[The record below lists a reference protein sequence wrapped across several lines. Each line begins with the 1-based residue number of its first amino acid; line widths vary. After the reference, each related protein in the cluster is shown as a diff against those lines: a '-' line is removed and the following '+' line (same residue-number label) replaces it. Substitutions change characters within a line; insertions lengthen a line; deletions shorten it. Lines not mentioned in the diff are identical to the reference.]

1 MNTPHP
7 GPVPQTAQQGQ
18 PVPAAPQ
25 PAHQGQPVKAAVGR
39 TTVIA
44 DGGF

>member
-1 MNTPHP
+1 MSDASDMNTPHP
-7 GPVPQTAQQGQ
+7 GPVPQTAQ
-18 PVPAAPQ
+18 
-25 PAHQGQPVKAAVGR
+25 QGQPVKAAVGR